1 LKAASDAHVYEPTHA
16 RRHKELAQS
25 KFLIINGLGLELM
38 RRIKAAFRP
47 HGILKSGKVF

>member
-1 LKAASDAHVYEPTHA
+1 MSMSPLTPGDNKGSPS
-16 RRHKELAQS
+16 RSL
-25 KFLIINGLGLELM
+25 LIINGLGLELM

>member
-1 LKAASDAHVYEPTHA
+1 MSMSPLAPGDN
-16 RRHKELAQS
+16 KELAQS

-38 RRIKAAFRP
+38 RRIKAALRP

>member
-1 LKAASDAHVYEPTHA
+1 MSMSPLTPGDN
-16 RRHKELAQS
+16 KELTQS
-25 KFLIINGLGLELM
+25 KLLIINGLGLELM